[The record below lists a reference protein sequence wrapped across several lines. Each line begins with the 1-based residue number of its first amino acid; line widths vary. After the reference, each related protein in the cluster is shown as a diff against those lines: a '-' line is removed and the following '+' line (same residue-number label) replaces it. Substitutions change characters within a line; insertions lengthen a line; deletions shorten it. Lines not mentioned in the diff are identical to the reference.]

1 MYSLVFDSQKINQQ
15 LYTSIE
21 KLISNYTIEKTSKL
35 LGLTQNQLNWLTQ
48 FSDTENFTNLQELH
62 NLFYDNSWKK
72 VIEIDMGIETE
83 IEVEIEIEKGEGR
96 SKRKKRRIER

>member
-35 LGLTQNQLNWLTQ
+35 LGLTQDQLNWLYQ
-48 FSDTENFTNLQELH
+48 FSDTETFNNLPELH
-62 NLFYDNSWKK
+62 HLFQNNSWKQ
-72 VIEIDMGIETE
+72 VIEITE
-83 IEVEIEIEKGEGR
+83 LKL
-96 SKRKKRRIER
+96 KKAVLLILAYHKKIITF